1 MINSLY
7 IRHQDLKEAAA
18 VERRRQ
24 LEEAR
29 KQRIFNARRRVIGI
43 DATAL
48 EHQVK
53 EKQEIEQDAQER
65 QRKFAEEQRRQSR
78 FLEQKN
84 REQQQLRHQLDNE
97 VNRFRSL
104 YQRPEQSR
112 DFDLFDPDGLKK
124 SLPARV
130 GDDDPRL
137 SVSGAQIFDGED
149 LTEKDRKRIQ
159 KQQQRSWLEQQ
170 IRDKRQ
176 AEQERIAAEKF
187 LEQALDA
194 REQRVRQL
202 AAEERNIRHKIQE
215 NVDQFNRQLMQQ
227 QEYEKQQK
235 KQEEEE
241 YNLAEIYNNVTSDIL
256 TENPEVAT
264 SNLGPNRIIP
274 YAYKGMSA
282 AELEQIR
289 LGQMQQK
296 EELERRRQ
304 AEQTNKEAWDQLAN
318 DFDRTVV
325 LRDRELNRRRH
336 ELAERIRQE
345 NVQLSDEQ
353 QRKLAH
359 MDRVVYQNRPTM
371 AYFEQFNTTSR

>member
-1 MINSLY
+1 MLNSLY

-18 VERRRQ
+18 LERRRQ
-24 LEEAR
+24 YEEAR

-53 EKQEIEQDAQER
+53 EKQEIEQDALER
-65 QRKFAEEQRRQSR
+65 QRKFEEEQRRQNR
-78 FLEQKN
+78 FVQQKN
-84 REQQQLRHQLDNE
+84 REQQLLRHQLDNE
-97 VNRFRSL
+97 VNRFRAL

-124 SLPARV
+124 SLPARM

-149 LTEKDRKRIQ
+149 LTEQDRKRIQ

-176 AEQERIAAEKF
+176 AEQDRIAAEKF
-187 LEQALDA
+187 LEQALEA
-194 REQRVRQL
+194 REQKVRRL

-215 NVDQFNRQLMQQ
+215 NVDQYNRQLRQQ
-227 QEYEKQQK
+227 QEYERQQK

-241 YNLAEIYNNVTSDIL
+241 DNMAEIYNNLTSDML
-256 TENPEVAT
+256 TENPEVAV

-274 YAYKGMSA
+274 YAYKGMSE

-289 LGQMQQK
+289 IGQMQQK

-304 AEQTNKEAWDQLAN
+304 EEQNNKEAWDQLAS

-325 LRDRELNRRRH
+325 LKDRELNCRRH
-336 ELAERIRQE
+336 QLAEQIRRE

-353 QRKLAH
+353 QRKLSH
-359 MDRVVYQNRPTM
+359 LDQVVYQNRPTM

>member
-1 MINSLY
+1 MLNSLY
-7 IRHQDLKEAAA
+7 IKHQDLKEAAA

-24 LEEAR
+24 YEEAR
-29 KQRIFNARRRVIGI
+29 RQRIFNARRRVIGI

-53 EKQEIEQDAQER
+53 EKHEIEQDALER
-65 QRKFAEEQRRQSR
+65 RRKFEEEQRRQTQ
-78 FLEQKN
+78 FLERKN
-84 REQQQLRHQLDNE
+84 REQKLLRHQLENE
-97 VNRFRSL
+97 VNHFRSL

-112 DFDLFDPDGLKK
+112 DFDLFDPNGLKK

-137 SVSGAQIFDGED
+137 SISGAQIFDGED
-149 LTEKDRKRIQ
+149 LTEKDRKRLQ
-159 KQQQRSWLEQQ
+159 MQQQRSWLEQQ

-176 AEQERIAAEKF
+176 AEQDQIAADKY
-187 LEQALDA
+187 LEEALEA
-194 REQRVRQL
+194 REQRVHQL
-202 AAEERNIRHKIQE
+202 ATEERNIRHKIQE
-215 NVDQFNRQLMQQ
+215 NVDQYNRHLMQQ
-227 QEYEKQQK
+227 QEYERQQK
-235 KQEEEE
+235 QREDEED
-241 YNLAEIYNNVTSDIL
+241 NLAEIYNNLTSDML
-256 TENPEVAT
+256 TENPEVAI

-274 YAYKGMSA
+274 YAYKGMSE

-289 LGQMQQK
+289 IGQMQQK
-296 EELERRRQ
+296 EEMERRRQ
-304 AEQTNKEAWDQLAN
+304 EEQNNKEAWDQLAN

-325 LRDRELNRRRH
+325 LKDRELNQRRH
-336 ELAERIRQE
+336 QLAEQIRRE

-359 MDRVVYQNRPTM
+359 MDQVVYQNRPTM